1 MIEKSYLDYLN
12 KLVDQSNNTH
22 HHSIGKNTN
31 DADYSAL
38 IEETE
43 TKFKAATSKV
53 DDGVRTI
60 KYKNSFS
67 KNYTKNWSKEMFAIH
82 T

>member
-22 HHSIGKNTN
+22 HQSIEKNTN

-43 TKFKAATSKV
+43 TNFKAVTSKV
-53 DDGVRTI
+53 VDGVGTT

-67 KNYTKNWSKEMFAIH
+67 KNYTKN
-82 T
+82 

>member
-1 MIEKSYLDYLN
+1 MN
-12 KLVDQSNNTH
+12 KLVDQSNNNH

-31 DADYSAL
+31 DADYSAV

-43 TKFKAATSKV
+43 TNFKAATSKV
-53 DDGVRTI
+53 VDGVRTT

-67 KNYTKNWSKEMFAIH
+67 KNYNKNWSKEMFAIH

>member
-1 MIEKSYLDYLN
+1 MN
-12 KLVDQSNNTH
+12 KLVDQSNNNH

-43 TKFKAATSKV
+43 TNFKAATSKV
-53 DDGVRTI
+53 VDGVRTT
-60 KYKNSFS
+60 KYKNSLA
-67 KNYTKNWSKEMFAIH
+67 KITTKIDQKKCLLFILS
-82 T
+82 